1 MNLGFTSILFKLLN
15 IFVMYVHTL
24 SILRRYWNYIYRYMK
39 IYSLD
44 LIVHV
49 KGVDGRT
56 FITV

>member
-1 MNLGFTSILFKLLN
+1 M
-15 IFVMYVHTL
+15 MYVHTL
-24 SILRRYWNYIYRYMK
+24 SIIRQYWNYIYMK